1 MNIPNF
7 SRTVISALT
16 VILLTN
22 NTPAQAQKFVDI
34 IGNPPYGSD
43 PVNGVIGSGA
53 TPGYYNK
60 ATFADGVQDRVRA
73 VSANL
78 TAASISG
85 TQTVGANTIDVDPAT
100 AETALAVINSP
111 LNSNPPARDTLV
123 TALGGGIPAQQLA
136 QSMVGLRGGDGSI
149 DPVILNGAVSAY
161 NNYIKSLINTAQI
174 TQRPN
179 SELDSYLRSL
189 PPGQKAA
196 QVLLGKLVA
205 AAR

>member
-1 MNIPNF
+1 MKIHNLPLA
-7 SRTVISALT
+7 TISTIVVMLMA
-16 VILLTN
+16 N
-22 NTPAQAQKFVDI
+22 NAPAQAQKFVDI
-34 IGNPPYGSD
+34 IGNPPYGAD

-53 TPGYYNK
+53 TPGSGTK
-60 ATFADGVQDRVRA
+60 ITFADGVSDRVKA

-85 TQTVGANTIDVDPAT
+85 TQSVGGNSIEVDPAA
-100 AETALAVINSP
+100 AETALAVINAP
-111 LNSNPPARDTLV
+111 LNSNPSARDTLV
-123 TALGGGIPAQQLA
+123 TALGRGIPAQQLA

-161 NNYIKSLINTAQI
+161 DNYIKSLISTSQIAQK
-174 TQRPN
+174 PS
-179 SELDSYLRSL
+179 SELDTYLRSL

>member
-1 MNIPNF
+1 MKIQNL
-7 SRTVISALT
+7 SLATIST
-16 VILLTN
+16 IVVILFAHN
-22 NTPAQAQKFVDI
+22 QPAQAQKFVDI

-53 TPGYYNK
+53 TPGSGTK
-60 ATFADGVQDRVRA
+60 ITFADGVGDRVKA

-85 TQTVGANTIDVDPAT
+85 TQSVGGNSIEVDPAA
-100 AETALAVINSP
+100 AETALAVINAP

-161 NNYIKSLINTAQI
+161 NNYIKSLVGTSP
-174 TQRPN
+174 RP
-179 SELDSYLRSL
+179 SSGLDTYLRSL

>member
-1 MNIPNF
+1 MKIENL
-7 SRTVISALT
+7 SLATISTIVVMLMA
-16 VILLTN
+16 N
-22 NTPAQAQKFVDI
+22 NSPAQAQKFVDI

-43 PVNGVIGSGA
+43 PVNGAIGSGA
-53 TPGYYNK
+53 TPGSGTTI
-60 ATFADGVQDRVRA
+60 TFADGVGDRVKA

-85 TQTVGANTIDVDPAT
+85 TQSVGSNSIEVDPAA
-100 AETALAVINSP
+100 AETALAVINAP

-161 NNYIKSLINTAQI
+161 NNYIKSLVSTSQV
-174 TQRPN
+174 TQRPSSN
-179 SELDSYLRSL
+179 LDTYLRSL